1 MTEPYQT
8 HPQLQRTESHNWRL
22 CNSALQTAH
31 ALIHIS
37 FSANC
42 IRWHLPKVFVPEA

>member
-1 MTEPYQT
+1 MPETYQT

-22 CNSALQTAH
+22 RNSALQTAH

-37 FSANC
+37 VLGQLHPLALSQ
-42 IRWHLPKVFVPEA
+42 RLRT